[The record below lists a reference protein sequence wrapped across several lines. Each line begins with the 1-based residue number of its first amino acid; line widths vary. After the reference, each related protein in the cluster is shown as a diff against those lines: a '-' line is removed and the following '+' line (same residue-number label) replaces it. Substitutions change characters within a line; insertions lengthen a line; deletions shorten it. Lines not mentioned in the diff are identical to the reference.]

1 MCDLVKL
8 TRKHMENNIITT
20 LIELTHRGNDDVKI
34 AAISAL
40 GDYRATVEQQTAITR
55 LLALCKDPNKDVA
68 VSAIK
73 ALSKLSDHF

>member
-1 MCDLVKL
+1 MD
-8 TRKHMENNIITT
+8 NNIIKT

-40 GDYRATVEQQTAITR
+40 GDYRATVEQQKAINR
-55 LLALCKDPNKDVA
+55 LLELCKDPNRDVA

>member
-1 MCDLVKL
+1 
-8 TRKHMENNIITT
+8 MESNIIQT

-40 GDYRATVEQQTAITR
+40 GDYRATVEQQIAIHR
-55 LLALCKDPNKDVA
+55 LLDLCKDPNKDVA

-73 ALSKLSDHF
+73 ALSKLSEHFE

>member
-1 MCDLVKL
+1 
-8 TRKHMENNIITT
+8 MENNIIET

-40 GDYRATVEQQTAITR
+40 GDYKATVEQQNAINR
-55 LLALCKDPNKDVA
+55 LIELCRYPNKDVA

-73 ALSKLSDHF
+73 ALSKLSHHF

>member
-1 MCDLVKL
+1 MD
-8 TRKHMENNIITT
+8 NNIIKT

-40 GDYRATVEQQTAITR
+40 GDYRATVEQQKAINR
-55 LLALCKDPNKDVA
+55 LLDLCKDPNRDVA

>member
-1 MCDLVKL
+1 MD
-8 TRKHMENNIITT
+8 NNIVKT

-40 GDYRATVEQQTAITR
+40 GDYRATVEQQNAISR
-55 LLALCKDPNKDVA
+55 LLELCKDPNRDVA

-73 ALSKLSDHF
+73 ALSKLSEHF